1 MFRGLVSDSIR
12 DLQQELSVNPS
23 FSMAWYRLGD
33 AYVRLGQ
40 WDTAIANLQRAVW
53 LNQSFSGSYI
63 LLGKCYFKKNE
74 WPNAE
79 RFLRQALDLDPKNYT
94 ATYYLGQTLI
104 AAGRTEEGQ
113 QILKRSAGLRE
124 QQPALKPE
132 E

>member
-1 MFRGLVSDSIR
+1 
-12 DLQQELSVNPS
+12 
-23 FSMAWYRLGD
+23 MAWYRLGD
-33 AYVRLGQ
+33 AYVRLGH

-53 LNQSFSGSYI
+53 LNQNFSGSYI

-94 ATYYLGQTLI
+94 GTYYLGQTLV
-104 AAGRTEEGQ
+104 AEGRTEEGQ
-113 QILKRSAGLRE
+113 QMLKRSAALRE

-132 E
+132 Q